1 MNSVSLGMTKLE
13 RIFRYLST
21 NDLPFPFILLIL
33 QNIQSP
39 SSDESLLIPQHNY
52 KLDAHALNI
61 RHPGE
66 VWQHTSS
73 ILNALIT

>member
-1 MNSVSLGMTKLE
+1 MNIHFFFS
-13 RIFRYLST
+13 I
-21 NDLPFPFILLIL
+21 LIL
-33 QNIQSP
+33 QNNPTP

-52 KLDAHALNI
+52 KLDAHALNS

-73 ILNALIT
+73 IFECLEVAAADTLFALCLVFKKIYP